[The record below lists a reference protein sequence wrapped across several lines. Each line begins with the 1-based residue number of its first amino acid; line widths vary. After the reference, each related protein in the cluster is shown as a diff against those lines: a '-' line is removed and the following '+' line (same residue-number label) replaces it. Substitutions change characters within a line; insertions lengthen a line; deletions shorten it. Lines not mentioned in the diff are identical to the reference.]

1 MSRSRR
7 FDTDALVA
15 ALSDAKDNTA
25 DQAREF
31 YRTAAD
37 TFQDGSKVARKRMH
51 RAADALAG
59 RPAPARWG
67 QVVMFAAFG
76 VVAGAIAALAARRVV
91 AQRMAELEEKPDEL
105 AALDQA
111 RAESTMVP

>member
-25 DQAREF
+25 DQAREL
-31 YRTAAD
+31 YRSAAD
-37 TFQDGSKVARKRMH
+37 TLQDGSKIARKRMH

-59 RPAPARWG
+59 RPTPARWG

-76 VVAGAIAALAARRVV
+76 VVAGAVAALAARRVV
-91 AQRMAELEEKPDEL
+91 TQRMAELDKPDEL
-105 AALDQA
+105 AALGQA
-111 RAESTMVP
+111 RAESMMVP